1 MRPSLGRLAG
11 AVLVCAAGVLT
22 AMTLA
27 GPTAGM
33 PPTTTTV
40 PTTTTTPTTTT
51 VPTTTT
57 TPTTT
62 TPTTTETTPTT
73 TETTPDGGSGGGGS
87 GGGSTVDEPE
97 GELPVTGLSVG
108 TLLLIAGAL
117 LVVGVVLLRR
127 GRSEP

>member
-1 MRPSLGRLAG
+1 MRPSFGRLGG
-11 AVLVCAAGVLT
+11 AVLVCAAGALT
-22 AMTLA
+22 AMALA

-33 PPTTTTV
+33 PVTS
-40 PTTTTTPTTTT
+40 TTTPTTTT
-51 VPTTTT
+51 TTMPTTTTAPTT

-62 TPTTTETTPTT
+62 TTPAT
-73 TETTPDGGSGGGGS
+73 TETTPDGGSGGSGS

-97 GELPVTGLSVG
+97 GELPLTGLSVG
-108 TLLLIAGAL
+108 TLLLIAGTL